1 MPLLT
6 KLEPYLYGLMRL
18 VVGFLFAFHGLQK
31 LFGLFGG
38 KAVPLASQ
46 MGAAGIIESVGG
58 LLVMIGLW
66 AGPVAFICS
75 GEMAVTY
82 FQAHQP
88 QALWPIENRG
98 ELAAV
103 YCFVF
108 LYIAARGS
116 GRLSVSGGR

>member
-1 MPLLT
+1 MPFLT
-6 KLEPYLYGLMRL
+6 KFEPYLYALMRML
-18 VVGFLFAFHGLQK
+18 VGFLFAFHGLQK

-38 KAVPLASQ
+38 RSMPLASQ
-46 MGAAGIIESVGG
+46 LGAAGVIETVGG
-58 LLVMIGLW
+58 FLIMIGLW

-75 GEMAVTY
+75 GEMAVAY
-82 FQAHQP
+82 FQAHFP
-88 QALWPIENRG
+88 RAFWPVQNQG